1 MGKET
6 GNNFRLGLFVLLGTL
21 FIIIGMY
28 FIGSKQNLFSSTFKL
43 YADFKNVNGLMDG
56 NNVRFNGINV
66 GTVESIKI
74 MNDTTLR
81 VCMII
86 KKKSNDFIKKNALA
100 RIGTDGLMGN
110 KLINISPSSLP
121 SDIVKDGDRIQSMQA
136 VETEELF
143 NTLNKTNEDIAV
155 TAKNLKEITG
165 KINSPNSLWSI
176 LLDSTLSRHVKRAL
190 VNIELTSNHSAVITG
205 DLSKI
210 VKDIKAGKGSIGALI
225 TDTILSTKL
234 HQSVV
239 NIKIASDTLAYIS
252 GDLRD
257 VSRKIR
263 NGDGSI
269 GTLVM
274 DTTFAQN
281 LKQSMENLKTGSD
294 GFSQTI
300 EALKHSIFFRGYFRK
315 KEQLENQN
323 K

>member
-1 MGKET
+1 MGKES
-6 GNNFRLGLFVLLGTL
+6 GNNIRLGLFVLVGTL

-74 MNDTTLR
+74 INDTTLR
-81 VCMII
+81 VTMII
-86 KKKSNDFIKKNALA
+86 KKKSNEFIKQNAIA

-110 KLINISPSSLP
+110 KLINLSPSNMP
-121 SDIVKDGDRIQSMQA
+121 SQVVQDGDRIQTLQNI
-136 VETEELF
+136 ETEELF
-143 NTLNKTNEDIAV
+143 NTLTKTNEDVAV
-155 TAKNLKEITG
+155 TAKNLKEMTTRLNG
-165 KINSPNSLWSI
+165 PNSLWTV
-176 LLDSTLSRHVKRAL
+176 LMDTTLALHVKRAL
-190 VNIELTSNHSAVITG
+190 VNIELTSTHSAVITG

-210 VKDIKAGKGSIGALI
+210 VKDIKSGKGSIGALI

-257 VSRKIR
+257 VSKKIR
-263 NGDGSI
+263 NGSGSI

-274 DTTFAQN
+274 DTNFAHD
-281 LKQSMENLKTGSD
+281 LKQSMENIKTGSD

-315 KEQLENQN
+315 KERLENQ